1 MSEQQPEFPGRI
13 SMADVAQEAPEE
25 SVEREGEVVGDAPDT
40 GGLVP
45 EDNAQ

>member
-13 SMADVAQEAPEE
+13 SMADVAEE
-25 SVEREGEVVGDAPDT
+25 LVEREEEVVGDAPDT
-40 GGLVP
+40 GGLVL